1 MDCFIIDNITECDVR
16 DKIIR
21 ILVSNK
27 PYFPRPING
36 NDINYNINVIINGKI
51 YAAKYRASMRR
62 SGVLRLG
69 AEIYDDILKIEPRD
83 NLNVT
88 VLEENKLYEIKK
100 F

>member
-1 MDCFIIDNITECDVR
+1 
-16 DKIIR
+16 
-21 ILVSNK
+21 
-27 PYFPRPING
+27 
-36 NDINYNINVIINGKI
+36 
-51 YAAKYRASMRR
+51 MRR